1 LCCIV
6 AANEIL
12 KRLTMCRKVDFIIVG
27 DFFILLINFLFKFCE
42 FFIY

>member
-27 DFFILLINFLFKFCE
+27 DFLF
-42 FFIY
+42 Y